1 MNKKTFLIFFI
12 FLSSCSGVEFV
23 YKNDTN
29 LTNPIYDK
37 SYLSYSGED
46 IPALKRNA
54 PLYFG
59 GNKINDF
66 SLNIEVK
73 ENKSK
78 RSVQSN
84 QAASKV
90 DYTLVLSYKLIDN
103 NMSCEVYNKKITS
116 RFSYEPKSSGYNFGS
131 DQSLDRLYELSVKN
145 NLREFVTFLSGTNLN
160 NCINEN

>member
-78 RSVQSN
+78 RR
-84 QAASKV
+84 
-90 DYTLVLSYKLIDN
+90 I
-103 NMSCEVYNKKITS
+103 
-116 RFSYEPKSSGYNFGS
+116 PK
-131 DQSLDRLYELSVKN
+131 
-145 NLREFVTFLSGTNLN
+145 
-160 NCINEN
+160 